1 MKKKSTN
8 FYQKQ
13 INLIK
18 KARQRN
24 NNNWMDLMKLAFK
37 SNPSE
42 AKKIVK
48 RIFVDDGKIN
58 KLVKRMIKSQF
69 SHPIEFLPY
78 NGQC

>member
-24 NNNWMDLMKLAFK
+24 NNNRMDLMKLAFR

-58 KLVKRMIKSQF
+58 KLVKRMIKS
-69 SHPIEFLPY
+69 
-78 NGQC
+78 